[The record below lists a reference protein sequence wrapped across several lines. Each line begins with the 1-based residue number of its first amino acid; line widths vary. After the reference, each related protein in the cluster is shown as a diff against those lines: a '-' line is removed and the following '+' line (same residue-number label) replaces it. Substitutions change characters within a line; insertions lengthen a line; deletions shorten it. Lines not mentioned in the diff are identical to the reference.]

1 MATNYT
7 TNYDL
12 CQWEPT
18 DPVQR
23 VEFNQDNAKVDAA
36 LNSLAQSRN
45 CMVWTGS
52 YTGNDADTKT
62 LTFPH
67 QPYFVLI
74 MGTYVQ
80 ALLMPQ
86 ATHMQPRLSNGSMSP
101 LVATWGE
108 KTVTFGPH
116 DTNPA
121 YGCNVSGNVYAV
133 LALLDPDN

>member
-52 YTGNDADTKT
+52 YTGNGADTKT

>member
-18 DPVQR
+18 DAVQR

-52 YTGNDADTKT
+52 YTGNGADTKT

-74 MGTYVQ
+74 MGHYVQ
-80 ALLMPQ
+80 TLLMPH
-86 ATHMQPRLSNGSMSP
+86 APYMHPRLSGGSMSP
-101 LVATWGE
+101 MEAVWGT
-108 KTVTFGPH
+108 KSVTFGPH
-116 DTNPA
+116 DTNNA
-121 YGCNVSGNVYAV
+121 YGCNVEDEVYAV
-133 LALLDPDN
+133 LALLDPDT

>member
-18 DPVQR
+18 DAVQR
-23 VEFNQDNAKVDAA
+23 VEFNADNAKVDAA

>member
-23 VEFNQDNAKVDAA
+23 VEFNQDNAKIDAA

-45 CMVWTGS
+45 CMVWTTS
-52 YTGNDADTKT
+52 YTGDGADTKT

>member
-1 MATNYT
+1 
-7 TNYDL
+7 
-12 CQWEPT
+12 
-18 DPVQR
+18 
-23 VEFNQDNAKVDAA
+23 
-36 LNSLAQSRN
+36 
-45 CMVWTGS
+45 
-52 YTGNDADTKT
+52 
-62 LTFPH
+62 
-67 QPYFVLI
+67 
-74 MGTYVQ
+74 
-80 ALLMPQ
+80 MPQ

>member
-18 DPVQR
+18 DAVQR

>member
-18 DPVQR
+18 DAVQR

-45 CMVWTGS
+45 CMIWTGS